1 MTICLKRQSGRF
13 TDLQVNPADFQ
24 EHGNFTPPTS
34 NATTAFAYDTD
45 RQWQDPALS
54 WAATHP
60 TDFPKDK
67 DCPMPASVEYY
78 RTLPAPHDILN
89 LTPPE
94 TATLLRSLNKNVT
107 YTLGHMPTR
116 PVSAL
121 KLLTQ
126 VLTHSLPTPELDC
139 IFFACPP
146 SDATPQQTLYE
157 LYHNLVLFNAL
168 PSTYDAS
175 TAVFY
180 TPGADA
186 LQALPSDC
194 QTRLKIALQNLQ
206 GIEFYLSD
214 LADFWQAQHPYA
226 DMTNQAYVARAFA
239 AQLQCAASLR
249 LADGSL
255 DHESVALIT
264 LLASP
269 GHISGCHL
277 YRIAFQDEEQQAH
290 IPLYGAF
297 LMTRTPAS
305 AVPGQNPC
313 VLYVPGLKL
322 QAFYSPALLRAHLIA
337 ELSETSL
344 HRLLPCIDRNQ
355 LQRLEELAR
364 HGLRDDHVSLSP
376 MVFSPHF
383 YEDVTLALINQ
394 QRRDI
399 RHAWVWAQPR
409 HFQEANWINRH
420 IEAASDL
427 RSLMT
432 LESTFKD
439 HTTPAIAA
447 FERKL
452 PPRPAPIPEPAAPKP
467 INLNVYIHRDLHGDS
482 RLSSLREDYF
492 SWLQTELEDLSG
504 RTVMITFHQETGPV
518 ALIDFNYKGDEQKR
532 SSAWKK
538 TVLQYLQNLSTTHSP
553 LDLYLLLTGDNIN
566 SRVAGIANVRGSFG
580 IAATTSYR
588 IAAHEVGHMLGA
600 LHKDGDN
607 IFNGWWH
614 ETLMKNRD
622 FFSFLRGNAYR
633 FSDKNRDNI
642 RTYLSQF
649 D

>member
-1 MTICLKRQSGRF
+1 
-13 TDLQVNPADFQ
+13 
-24 EHGNFTPPTS
+24 
-34 NATTAFAYDTD
+34 
-45 RQWQDPALS
+45 
-54 WAATHP
+54 
-60 TDFPKDK
+60 
-67 DCPMPASVEYY
+67 MPASVEYY
-78 RTLPAPHDILN
+78 RTLPTPHDILN

-94 TATLLRSLNKNVT
+94 TATLLKALNKNVI
-107 YTLGHMPTR
+107 YTLGHLPTR

-126 VLTHSLPTPELDC
+126 VLKHYLPEPELDR
-139 IFFACPP
+139 IFYSCPP
-146 SDATPQQTLYE
+146 MDATPQQTLYE
-157 LYHNLVLFNAL
+157 LYHHLVLFNAL

-175 TAVFY
+175 SVVFY

-186 LQALPSDC
+186 LQALPPEC
-194 QTRLKIALQNLQ
+194 QARLKIVLQNLQ

-214 LADFWQAQHPYA
+214 LADFWQARHAYA
-226 DMTNQAYVARAFA
+226 NMTNQAYVARAFA

-290 IPLYGAF
+290 VPLYGAF
-297 LMTRTPAS
+297 LISRTPAN
-305 AVPGQNPC
+305 AAPGQNPC

-337 ELSETSL
+337 ELNETTL

-364 HGLRDDHVSLSP
+364 RGLRDDHVSLSP

-383 YEDVTLALINQ
+383 YEDVSLALINQ

-399 RHAWVWAQPR
+399 RHAWAWAQPR

-439 HTTPAIAA
+439 HATPAIAA

-452 PPRPAPIPEPAAPKP
+452 PPRPAPIPAPAAPKP

-482 RLSSLREDYF
+482 RLPSLRDDYF
-492 SWLQTELEDLSG
+492 SWLKTELEDLSG
-504 RTVMITFHQETGPV
+504 RTVMITFHQETGP
-518 ALIDFNYKGDEQKR
+518 AYLIDFNYKRDHR
-532 SSAWKK
+532 VSLSTWKN
-538 TVLQYLQNLSTTHSP
+538 TVLQHLEHASIAPSP
-553 LDLYLLLTGDNIN
+553 LDLYLLLTLDDIDSQTAG
-566 SRVAGIANVRGSFG
+566 VAYLHDSFG

-588 IAAHEVGHMLGA
+588 TAAHEVGHMLGA
-600 LHKDGDN
+600 LHEDGDN

-614 ETLMKNRD
+614 ETLMKDRD

-649 D
+649 G